1 MGDNNT
7 PGEHH
12 SPQPARKLAV
22 VVVPLLGLVAVIV
35 GLIVAWNG
43 TNETIGW
50 FAYAPLSDNVFQ
62 PSGGSFVSRG
72 SQLGLA
78 VTGGR
83 PAGPRV
89 LRRAGHRPPPSSP
102 LTSPQKREIAS

>member
-22 VVVPLLGLVAVIV
+22 AVAPLLGLVAVIV

-78 VTGGR
+78 VAGVGLLVLAFCAGLAIGR
-83 PAGPRV
+83 RQV
-89 LRRAGHRPPPSSP
+89 RR
-102 LTSPQKREIAS
+102 

>member
-22 VVVPLLGLVAVIV
+22 VVVPLLGLVAAIV

-43 TNETIGW
+43 TNEPIGW

-78 VTGGR
+78 VTGVGLLVLAFCAGLAIGR
-83 PAGPRV
+83 RQV
-89 LRRAGHRPPPSSP
+89 RR
-102 LTSPQKREIAS
+102 

>member
-22 VVVPLLGLVAVIV
+22 VVVPLLGLVAAIV

-43 TNETIGW
+43 TNETTGW

-78 VTGGR
+78 VTGVGLLVLAFWAGLAIGR
-83 PAGPRV
+83 RQV
-89 LRRAGHRPPPSSP
+89 RR
-102 LTSPQKREIAS
+102 

>member
-22 VVVPLLGLVAVIV
+22 VVAPLLGLVAVIV

-78 VTGGR
+78 VTGAGLLVLAFWAGLAIGR
-83 PAGPRV
+83 RQV
-89 LRRAGHRPPPSSP
+89 RR
-102 LTSPQKREIAS
+102 